1 MLAAYILGGLGL
13 LFLVLGAARLGGGYV
28 RRAQARAWLLVGVI
42 FTVVG
47 AWLLLR
53 TG

>member
-1 MLAAYILGGLGL
+1 MLAAYIIGALGL
-13 LFLVLGAARLGGGYV
+13 LFLILGAARLGGGV
-28 RRAQARAWLLVGVI
+28 ARRAQARAWLLIGAI